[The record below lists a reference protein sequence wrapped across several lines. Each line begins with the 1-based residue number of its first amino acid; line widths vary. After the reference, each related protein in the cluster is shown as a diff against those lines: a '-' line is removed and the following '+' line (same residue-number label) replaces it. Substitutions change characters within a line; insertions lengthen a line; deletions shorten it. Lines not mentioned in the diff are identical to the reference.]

1 MIYLMKLYSNM
12 KYNRQTLILSREV
25 KMTEN
30 ATDNIEK
37 INLYY
42 KNIAEMGKYSFELED
57 KREENILLQ
66 AGQMLSAIS
75 LFSAGLLMATPIII
89 EYTSLEIDRL
99 LWIICIV
106 GVEVWFSLLMAIIA
120 QWRYKGAFM
129 LNAKEIE
136 EELKK
141 EKEVYQCQGQYDYQW
156 IVQISSLHEY
166 KRKNNDKRV
175 RCCLVSMISFLLS
188 ILTLLI
194 GLLIAALF

>member
-1 MIYLMKLYSNM
+1 
-12 KYNRQTLILSREV
+12 
-25 KMTEN
+25 
-30 ATDNIEK
+30 
-37 INLYY
+37 
-42 KNIAEMGKYSFELED
+42 
-57 KREENILLQ
+57 
-66 AGQMLSAIS
+66 
-75 LFSAGLLMATPIII
+75 MATPIII